1 MRRRYWIVLA
11 LVSSACSQPARSA
24 ASLLPASVGGV
35 WQRQSLHDIPPPKP
49 AILRAFEAAYEGA
62 GRATVDLYE
71 AKVSGTAF
79 EMTQHWR
86 ASADTVF
93 FDKGRYFV
101 VVKWERADRQALT
114 AFVRGLQKELEERS
128 DGVAA
133 H

>member
-1 MRRRYWIVLA
+1 MTRRFWVVPA
-11 LVSSACSQPARSA
+11 LISSACGQPARSA
-24 ASLLPASVGGV
+24 ANLLPASVGGV
-35 WQRQSLHDIPPPKP
+35 WQRKSLHDIPPPKTT
-49 AILRAFEAAYEGA
+49 ILRAFEADYEGA
-62 GRATVDLYE
+62 GRVTVDLYE

-114 AFVRGLQKELEERS
+114 AFVRGLQKELEE
-128 DGVAA
+128 
-133 H
+133 